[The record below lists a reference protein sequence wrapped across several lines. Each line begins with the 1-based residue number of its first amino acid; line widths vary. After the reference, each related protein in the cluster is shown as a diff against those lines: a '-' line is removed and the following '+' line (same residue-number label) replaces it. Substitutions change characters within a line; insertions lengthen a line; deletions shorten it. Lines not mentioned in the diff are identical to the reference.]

1 MSGLTVAEKLE
12 IRAICEK
19 RNELRKRSH
28 AIGDSASEDML
39 DALLKED
46 LRLRK
51 GAARDA
57 APPAPAKPPAAT
69 SSPNGQRAMFY
80 VSRLVDIMISILRD
94 PILRPMIEVQLKTA
108 GAGTSPAHAVVGS
121 EQLPP
126 PEVPTK
132 QNPTGEG
139 MERFLPSSVGDSAP
153 HTLSDLLPK
162 QKRGRD
168 TTATVLR
175 NIFTKGR

>member
-1 MSGLTVAEKLE
+1 
-12 IRAICEK
+12 
-19 RNELRKRSH
+19 
-28 AIGDSASEDML
+28 
-39 DALLKED
+39 
-46 LRLRK
+46 
-51 GAARDA
+51 
-57 APPAPAKPPAAT
+57 
-69 SSPNGQRAMFY
+69 MFY

-162 QKRGRD
+162 QKRDRE

-175 NIFTKGR
+175 KIFKKGR